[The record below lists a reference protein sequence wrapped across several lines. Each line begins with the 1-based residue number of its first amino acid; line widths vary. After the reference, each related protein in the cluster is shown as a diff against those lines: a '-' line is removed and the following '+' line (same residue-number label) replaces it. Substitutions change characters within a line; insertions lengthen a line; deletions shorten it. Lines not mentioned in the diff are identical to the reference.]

1 MKKQFLVIDV
11 FDTPNYYIVDDL
23 DSLINEMYEVELLN
37 GESFETVSE
46 WFNENHRV
54 FEVNGE
60 IKERN

>member
-23 DSLINEMYEVELLN
+23 DSLINEMYEVDLLN
-37 GESFETVSE
+37 GESFETVSK

-60 IKERN
+60 IKEMN

>member
-23 DSLINEMYEVELLN
+23 DSLINEMYEVDLLN
-37 GESFETVSE
+37 GESFETVSK
-46 WFNENHRV
+46 WFNKNHRV

-60 IKERN
+60 IKEMN

>member
-23 DSLINEMYEVELLN
+23 DSLINEMYEVDLLN
-37 GESFETVSE
+37 GESFETVSK
-46 WFNENHRV
+46 WFNNNHRV

-60 IKERN
+60 IKEMN